1 MHSQQLSV
9 VDFGKKRGATVHGR
23 SPLWF
28 LRCIV
33 LCLPVAGLLFF
44 SGCGGNDTALQTVP
58 SAAQTSA
65 EPVQGPADYEA
76 ITAMLNPA
84 DLVMNPANFVSPG
97 IQASLARKNIP
108 ITDSSSKGVI
118 NSAKAV
124 GGVIWLFAKGGK
136 STIGPLFDLFKL
148 FMPEAE
154 TIDQNAIAIA
164 EIRVQLKDIQT
175 QIDQQTSYFDS
186 FVEKTDQNLS
196 CNVVYHRLED
206 LAGVIDL
213 RIFGTSYRHPF
224 GWKCNPITFYQN
236 QSNKYGSFMSLA
248 GLNCGDGSKC
258 FSMNDIK
265 TSALDKEKM
274 QNLKNF
280 AAIQNT
286 IDTTNQI
293 SALASRLSGSLY
305 IKTNSDDPHLD
316 VTSLPLVAG
325 CAGSTIINY
334 YACQLEYLRDNL
346 IPKIGER
353 SPYDVVKVL
362 DAYNENISN
371 TYFQNSLALQM
382 LYTIEATSNYMNY
395 LNYIDACIEK
405 RTKLT
410 QIQGWETEDTINV
423 IVFNESNCSK
433 NSVDAGNDLARI
445 QQNLTHLYAARF
457 NILFKHTMSYII
469 SDPLMP
475 NQSYVPP
482 PKNDNMDITG
492 TQAVPFLPQRDL
504 YTTMRTDTLSPI
516 GLNLPP
522 SVNGRLIPSREIID
536 NGGAFYQYP
545 GIKQFYSCQH
555 PSNDASQCVSAF
567 PRFNGQTPYYD
578 GLRIRALTP
587 DITRYNGSRETSTLE
602 LADDCGVD
610 TIGKG
615 SSAAERQKLAGPV
628 YWQSGNT
635 IVCKSWSGN
644 RYTSP
649 VYSKKNLLESSLG
662 KIIPPFDNVPYMLY
676 YPELTARAG
685 VAFTIDVRNSDFS
698 EFDLL
703 ASSQD
708 SKGTSAWHIRYDGY
722 GKPYLWNGGLDSSS
736 SGHHTALLQYHLR
749 GMYNFPF
756 YLEGKMLG
764 ELFSLRYWIVGGPIC
779 PNAVGASPS
788 GLVSCKQMEHGRID
802 FATTDG
808 GVYSLTIKD
817 AQGAVKALNWPL
829 ACESGS
835 LYDGIS
841 KSCYKLDVLKDLPGG
856 QYTQY
861 CENISKDGN
870 NLYATCDLSTNMKN
884 PNKQPLRLNYEA
896 CSFNNPVFFN
906 PMNKRLECSGSTRTP
921 SGSYLDSCSLAGFEN
936 GVLKALCPLSPP
948 WSVATLNYANECIV
962 DSKVSFSIFKKLVC
976 DSPRVT
982 TPTGSYLSFCQ
993 DIKFDGQTLTASC
1006 LGKSA
1011 SLDYKTCAA
1020 TGSTV
1025 SYNLQDG
1032 SLRCDKY

>member
-1 MHSQQLSV
+1 MHSRQLSV
-9 VDFGKKRGATVHGR
+9 VVFGKKRCATGR

-28 LRCIV
+28 LRRVV
-33 LCLPVAGLLFF
+33 LCLPVASLLFF

-84 DLVMNPANFVSPG
+84 DLVMNPANLVSPG

-186 FVEKTDQNLS
+186 FVEKTDQNFG
-196 CNVVYHRLED
+196 CIVVNSRLTD

-213 RIFGTSYRHPF
+213 SIFGTSYRHPF
-224 GWKCNPITFYQN
+224 GWKCNPITNYQN
-236 QSNKYGSFMSLA
+236 QSNKYGSFMRLA
-248 GLNCGDGSKC
+248 GLNCVDVSKC

-274 QNLKNF
+274 QALKNF

-353 SPYDVVKVL
+353 SSYDVVKVL

-371 TYFQNSLALQM
+371 TYYQNSLALQM

-405 RTKLT
+405 KTKLT

-433 NSVDAGNDLARI
+433 NSVDAGNELARI

-492 TQAVPFLPQRDL
+492 TQAVPFLPQKDL

-545 GIKQFYSCQH
+545 GIKQFYSCQY
-555 PSNDASQCVSAF
+555 PSNDVSQCVSAF

-615 SSAAERQKLAGPV
+615 SSAADRQKFVGPV

-644 RYTSP
+644 TYTSP
-649 VYSKKNLLESSLG
+649 VYNNHDLLQSALG
-662 KIIPPFDNVPYMLY
+662 KVDDALYNLYFPEVNAPYGR
-676 YPELTARAG
+676 E
-685 VAFTIDVRNSDFS
+685 FTLDVDFT
-698 EFDLL
+698 DLL
-703 ASSQD
+703 ASSQN
-708 SKGTSAWHIRYDGY
+708 SNGASNWNIRYY
-722 GKPYLWNGGLDSSS
+722 PTNYKYLWNGGIDA
-736 SGHHTALLQYHLR
+736 GDHHTALLQYKLLS
-749 GMYNFPF
+749 GYKFPI
-756 YLEGKMLG
+756 YLEGK
-764 ELFSLRYWIVGGPIC
+764 SLKKGSPCPTNPSYTCWSYVTVAGPLC
-779 PNAVGASPS
+779 PSAFLPYVP
-788 GLVSCKQMEHGRID
+788 GLESCKLMQHGRIE

-808 GVYSLTIKD
+808 GTSSLTLRDGLIEYK
-817 AQGAVKALNWPL
+817 VLNWPL
-829 ACESGS
+829 ACELGS
-835 LYDGIS
+835 LYDSIS

-861 CENISKDGN
+861 CKKISMDGTI
-870 NLYATCDLSTNMKN
+870 LRATCDVSLSQDYSDVRNLWLDYGT
-884 PNKQPLRLNYEA
+884 
-896 CSFNNPVFFN
+896 CSYNNPVQLN
-906 PMNKRLECSGSTRTP
+906 LKGKRLECYGDTNSPG
-921 SGSYLDSCSLAGFEN
+921 GQYLDKCIIEGFEN
-936 GVLKALCPLSPP
+936 GVLKALCPYKTSNY
-948 WSVATLNYANECIV
+948 VDYGYNTLDYENECTIG
-962 DSKVSFSIFKKLVC
+962 SKVSLNYLGQLVC
-976 DSPRVT
+976 DSKKVK
-982 TPTGSYLSFCQ
+982 TPTGSYLNYCKVYLFE
-993 DIKFDGQTLTASC
+993 DGILAATCNNVLKT
-1006 LGKSA
+1006 
-1011 SLDYKTCAA
+1011 LDYANTCA

-1025 SYNLQDG
+1025 SYQAVLK
-1032 SLRCDKY
+1032 CDR